1 MLNLEKIRRK
11 MVVLTMEVVIN
22 KVEDTVLVLVI
33 IIIIA
38 IRERI

>member
-1 MLNLEKIRRK
+1 MEVK
-11 MVVLTMEVVIN
+11 MEVVIN

>member
-1 MLNLEKIRRK
+1 MEVI
-11 MVVLTMEVVIN
+11 MEVVIN

>member
-1 MLNLEKIRRK
+1 